1 MLLLLLLKL
10 LRMVVGLESLRDMV
24 LAILWL
30 WLLLRLECEG
40 RWVVA
45 IAIWLIRVLIQRI
58 RGQLIGAE
66 CEL

>member
-1 MLLLLLLKL
+1 MLLLLLKL
-10 LRMVVGLESLRDMV
+10 LRMVVGLESLRDVV

-30 WLLLRLECEG
+30 RLLLRLECEG

-45 IAIWLIRVLIQRI
+45 IAIWLVRVLVQRI
-58 RGQLIGAE
+58 RGNLIRAE

>member
-1 MLLLLLLKL
+1 MLLLLLKL
-10 LRMVVGLESLRDMV
+10 LRMVVGLESLTDVV

-30 WLLLRLECEG
+30 RLLLRLECEG

-45 IAIWLIRVLIQRI
+45 IAIWLVRVLVQRI
-58 RGQLIGAE
+58 RGNLIRAE